1 MVGKTLAKFSSCGKK
16 ERICPRN
23 VVITKQNSNT
33 FTYSKDIFREAVV
46 GPPDPSLE
54 LLNFSTGVSSTPESD
69 GVLFFSSMMSP
80 SEQERLCLRVKGLL
94 AGRGNTLAMSKV
106 PLFDF
111 AGLVD
116 SDLLFCTK
124 KKASAFLQ
132 AIFTL
137 HCLDDWLKSLSPLLN
152 KSDAQQ
158 KKNRLNFLALRHFHA
173 PGLAIQISSSHWSS
187 TRKSRLKF

>member
-1 MVGKTLAKFSSCGKK
+1 
-16 ERICPRN
+16 
-23 VVITKQNSNT
+23 
-33 FTYSKDIFREAVV
+33 
-46 GPPDPSLE
+46 
-54 LLNFSTGVSSTPESD
+54 
-69 GVLFFSSMMSP
+69 MMSP

-158 KKNRLNFLALRHFHA
+158 KKKTPKLSRTPAFSCAWIGYTNLELTLVQHKKIPAQVLIWEA
-173 PGLAIQISSSHWSS
+173 Y
-187 TRKSRLKF
+187 RKE

>member
-1 MVGKTLAKFSSCGKK
+1 
-16 ERICPRN
+16 
-23 VVITKQNSNT
+23 
-33 FTYSKDIFREAVV
+33 
-46 GPPDPSLE
+46 
-54 LLNFSTGVSSTPESD
+54 
-69 GVLFFSSMMSP
+69 MSP

-132 AIFTL
+132 AIFTWH
-137 HCLDDWLKSLSPLLN
+137 HCLNWLKSLAPLLN
-152 KSDAQQ
+152 QSDAQQ
-158 KKNRLNFLALRHFHA
+158 KNRLHFLALRHFHA
-173 PGLAIQISSSHWSS
+173 PGLAIQISRSHWSS
-187 TRKSRLKF
+187 TRKSRLKFWFGKHTGRNDVTRGSCLHLISNTALHRTFLS